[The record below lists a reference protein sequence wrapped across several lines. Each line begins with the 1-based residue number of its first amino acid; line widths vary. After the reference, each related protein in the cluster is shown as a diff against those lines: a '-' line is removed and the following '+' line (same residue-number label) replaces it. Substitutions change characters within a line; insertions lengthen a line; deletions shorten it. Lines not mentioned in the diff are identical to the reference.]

1 MKAIFSGVY
10 AALLTPFDEKGRL
23 SEKKLRG
30 LIRFEISK
38 GLNGL
43 YICGSTGEGI
53 NMNVD
58 ERKQVAEIVCEEAR
72 GKVKV
77 IVHVGGSTNTTNA
90 VELVKHAAKLKLD
103 AVASIPPIYYPFRF
117 DDIFNYYQAIAE
129 TSNLP
134 LFIYYIPQLT
144 GGALSNDK
152 LVELGKIQNIIGIK
166 YTAHDFFT
174 LQDLLLK
181 MDNRW
186 IAFSGPDEMFLPAL
200 TMGVVGSIGSTQ
212 NVIPELFLEIYR
224 SFKSGDIQKAMECQQ
239 LVTRAVSLLIQYGG
253 MSAWKAALSF
263 RGIDAGL
270 CKPPLRTALPDQDKD
285 AMRKQWLKLFPEHTR
300 T

>member
-1 MKAIFSGVY
+1 MKEAFSGVY
-10 AALLTPFDEKGRL
+10 AALLTPFDEKGRV
-23 SEKKLRG
+23 SAKKLRA

-58 ERKQVAEIVCEEAR
+58 ERKQVAEIVSEEAR

-77 IVHVGGSTNTTNA
+77 IVHVGGSTNTANA
-90 VELVKHAAKLKLD
+90 VELVKHASRLKLD

-117 DDIFNYYQAIAE
+117 DDIFDYYRAIAE
-129 TSNLP
+129 ASNLP

-212 NVIPELFLEIYR
+212 NVIPEIFLEIYR
-224 SFKSGDIQKAMECQQ
+224 SFKSGDIQRAMQYQ
-239 LVTRAVSLLIQYGG
+239 RIVTRAVSLLIQYGG
-253 MSAWKAALSF
+253 MSAWKAALGF
-263 RGIDAGL
+263 RGIDAGF
-270 CKPPLRTALPDQDKD
+270 CKPPLRTTLSAKEMA
-285 AMRKQWLKLFPEHTR
+285 AMKTQWIKILPEHAR
-300 T
+300 A

>member
-1 MKAIFSGVY
+1 MMKENFSGVY
-10 AALLTPFDEKGRL
+10 AALLTPFDERGRI

-30 LIRFEISK
+30 LIRFEIGK

-58 ERKQVAEIVCEEAR
+58 ERKEVAEIVTEEAR

-77 IVHVGGSTNTTNA
+77 IVHVGGSTNTANA
-90 VELVKHAAKLKLD
+90 MELVKHASKLKLD

-117 DDIFNYYQAIAE
+117 ADIFNYYQALAE
-129 TSNLP
+129 ASDLP

-212 NVIPELFLEIYR
+212 NVIPELFLEIYK
-224 SFKSGDIQKAMECQQ
+224 SFHGGDMHRAMQCQQ

-253 MSAWKAALSF
+253 IAAWKTALSF

-270 CKPPLRTALPDQDKD
+270 CKPPLRIALPDQDK
-285 AMRKQWLKLFPEHTR
+285 ATMKKQWLKLFPEHVK
-300 T
+300 